1 MNSIQHGQT
10 DQITHPASGK
20 LKNRR
25 RSDPISSR
33 IANLGARKNKK
44 AQTLVWALL
53 CSGGTDGTR
62 TRDPLRDRQ
71 VF

>member
-1 MNSIQHGQT
+1 MDKQIKSLTKPPENRKTAEDQT
-10 DQITHPASGK
+10 
-20 LKNRR
+20 
-25 RSDPISSR
+25 RSAAELQTLPHE
-33 IANLGARKNKK
+33 AERKNKK

>member
-1 MNSIQHGQT
+1 MTEGDSNVDIVMQQT
-10 DQITHPASGK
+10 RQNLRD
-20 LKNRR
+20 
-25 RSDPISSR
+25 SSSK
-33 IANLGARKNKK
+33 ADDETWLHEAEPKNKK